1 MVDSSTNNKALGEGS
16 IGKQLLR
23 YALPSIASLILASLY
38 TIVDQIFVGNSRLG
52 PEIGNGAIGIV
63 FPLLVITQAF
73 SYLLGDG
80 CAAYLSICQGRE
92 DKHSAGK
99 TISGCLSLTL
109 IISVILMAI
118 YFIFPE
124 PLLRLFGATDMTIKP
139 AKDYLFILTF
149 FIPAYMLQNM
159 SNPIV
164 RSDGH
169 PNYSLLTTAVGAI
182 LNIILDLVFVRL
194 LHWGIEGAAAA
205 TGISMFAS
213 YILLS
218 LYFFKPKT
226 FVVKWKD
233 LLLKW
238 SMIKP
243 AINLGLS
250 SFVTQMSI
258 VVINLVTNI
267 VIVKYGALS
276 IYGTVIPISALAIE
290 SKWFSIIANIV
301 VGISVGAQPIL
312 GYNIGAGKIDRVKKT
327 YRLMLI
333 WSMLVGIVATLFFE
347 LFPRETMLVFGNS
360 DDPLYWEYGIVLIRV
375 FLGTIALSMFMK
387 VTTIFFQACGYFK
400 PAAIISLSRD
410 ILFFVPWVFLIPFI
424 AENIEAGTGIYAML
438 YSIFIADG
446 ASAILSLIFTF
457 FVFKKMNQI
466 NAEPKGQLTEEL

>member
-1 MVDSSTNNKALGEGS
+1 MSDTITNNKALGEGS
-16 IGKQLLR
+16 IGKHLLR
-23 YALPSIASLILASLY
+23 FALPSIASLILASLY
-38 TIVDQIFVGNSRLG
+38 TITDQIFVGNSRLG

-80 CAAYLSICQGRE
+80 CAAFLSICQGRN
-92 DKHSAGK
+92 DKVSGGK
-99 TISGCLSLTL
+99 SISSCLNLTL
-109 IISVILMAI
+109 IISLILMAI

-159 SNPIV
+159 SNPVV

-169 PNYSLLTTAVGAI
+169 PNYSLLTTGIGAG
-182 LNIILDLVFVRL
+182 LNILLDLIFVRF

-205 TGISMFAS
+205 TGISMFVS
-213 YILLS
+213 YILLT
-218 LYFFKPKT
+218 LYFIRPKT
-226 FVVKWKD
+226 FTIKWID
-233 LLLKW
+233 LIPHW
-238 SMIKP
+238 SVIKP
-243 AINLGLS
+243 AVSLGLS

-267 VIVKYGALS
+267 VIVKYGALT
-276 IYGTVIPISALAIE
+276 IYGTTIPISALAIE

-301 VGISVGAQPIL
+301 VGISVGAQPIF
-312 GYNIGAGKIDRVKKT
+312 GYNMGAGKIDRVKKT
-327 YRLMLI
+327 YRLILF
-333 WSMLVGIVATLFFE
+333 WSMLVGIIATLFFE
-347 LFPRETMLVFGNS
+347 IFPKQTMLVFGNS
-360 DDPLYWEYGIVLIRV
+360 DDPLYWEYGVVLIRV
-375 FLGTIALSMFMK
+375 FLGTISLSMFMK
-387 VTTIFFQACGYFK
+387 MTTIFFQACGYFK

-424 AENIEAGTGIYAML
+424 AENVQAGSGIYAML

-446 ASAILSLIFTF
+446 ASAILCLIFTF
-457 FVFKKMNQI
+457 LVFKKMNQI
-466 NAEPKGQLTEEL
+466 KVEPKEQLTEEL